1 MEHFQHSSGLD
12 KNHGRFY
19 FNFYLIMYSYCS
31 YSIFKRMNC
40 RIRLHF
46 FCIQICLHS
55 CLIPGW
61 DMLQIGFKMSPNICL
76 VKNFAKNI
84 VAVIIG
90 LTLCFTTPL
99 KCYSLAF
106 RIMPEMN
113 ESKVSKYVV
122 FFTSTLSVLVCAI
135 KFIGVTKP
143 TYNQVSIPCIS

>member
-1 MEHFQHSSGLD
+1 
-12 KNHGRFY
+12 
-19 FNFYLIMYSYCS
+19 
-31 YSIFKRMNC
+31 MNC

-76 VKNFAKNI
+76 VKNVAKNI

-99 KCYSLAF
+99 KCYSLVF

-113 ESKVSKYVV
+113 ESKVSKYVM
-122 FFTSTLSVLVCAI
+122 FLTSILSVLVCGI

-143 TYNQVSIPCIS
+143 TYNQVSIPCISRIHTYLLCKYSHILYFLLMLRLIFEKNLPTSL